1 MPVAKTEVLIDHDED
16 DFFMIFDRFD
26 EDYERANPLL
36 AESGWKKWLGKV
48 NERVGSGKNGAVV
61 EDELMK
67 NEGLWGLQG
76 YMNQRPTSRK
86 MDQLRKSF
94 GFKKLAPGFINLL
107 KGDERFSSALKISK
121 EEPTDKTESERIN

>member
-1 MPVAKTEVLIDHDED
+1 MPVAKTEVFIDDRED
-16 DFFMIFDRFD
+16 DFYMIFDRLE

-48 NERVGSGKNGAVV
+48 HEKVSGGQNGAV

-67 NEGLWGLQG
+67 NGGMWGLEG

-86 MDQLRKSF
+86 MDQLRRSF

-107 KGDERFSSALKISK
+107 KGDERFSSALKIAK
-121 EEPTDKTESERIN
+121 EEDIDKTESQRIN